1 MSAWKTLF
9 GEPAILLPGLFLAV
23 LATVALVWSVRRR
36 AARTAALV
44 SPALAAKAGL
54 APAGG
59 FPAVASV
66 LTLLVALGL
75 GAALARPRWG
85 KTTETAQR
93 RGADVV
99 FILDTSAS
107 MRAAD
112 VSPSRF
118 VLARQAAQSL
128 LSRLGSDRAALIA
141 CEGESQVLVP
151 LTLDAAA
158 VGLFLDA
165 MEPGMGARPGTS
177 LASGLSAAADLFP
190 AGTAGG
196 RNAVVFSDGE
206 DLEGGVDAAVARA
219 RAEGIT
225 VHSVFVGAS
234 GGSGAPVPEVDAAGR
249 TSGFKSD
256 ASGQP
261 VLSKA
266 DPELL
271 RRLAAETGGSFTV
284 VSAGRTDL
292 EGVARQI
299 DLGARRPLSEV
310 LVTSLEERFQ
320 IPLGVAVGALG
331 LLLLGVGRG
340 RSVARS
346 AKAPGFVRNLLRREK
361 RGRAELGVAA
371 ALMLSAVALH
381 ASAQSPSNVPVPAA
395 PQQHA
400 PSPSSLSQKSS
411 SSNGATERA
420 SGNAA
425 PRPSATSLSPAADPT
440 LRDAQA
446 LPDATAQIPFLS
458 KFFSSPRSEAKKG
471 QKALDEKKPDE
482 AIVHFQRETEM
493 APKDPTGSY
502 NLGTAQSRA
511 GKPSEALASL
521 EKARREGRGPVA
533 ADAAF
538 NTGQTL
544 YREKQYEPAAA
555 AFREALK
562 RRRGDADAAWNYEL
576 CARRVEEEKQKQK
589 RQNEKKDPKE
599 DKGGGKDAKDKQ
611 QAGSDAQRK
620 QQQEQE
626 FEQKAKMTRDKAD
639 QLLSAIERSDL
650 DEQKKKIAEQRSKRR
665 VARDW

>member
-1 MSAWKTLF
+1 M
-9 GEPAILLPGLFLAV
+9 LLPGLLLAV
-23 LATVALVWSVRRR
+23 AATGALIFSFRRR
-36 AARTAALV
+36 AARSAALV
-44 SPALAAKAGL
+44 SPAIAVKTGL

-59 FPAVASV
+59 FPAAGAA
-66 LTLLVALGL
+66 LTLLVVLGI
-75 GAALARPRWG
+75 GGALARPRWG
-85 KTTETAQR
+85 KTSEIAQR

-99 FILDTSAS
+99 FVLDTSAS

-128 LSRLGSDRAALIA
+128 LSRLGSDRAALIS
-141 CEGESQVLVP
+141 CEGEAQALVP

-158 VGLFLDA
+158 VGLFLEA

-177 LASGLSAAADLFP
+177 LASGLAAAADLFP
-190 AGTAGG
+190 AGSAGG

-206 DLEGGVDAAVARA
+206 DLEGGVDAAIGRA
-219 RAEGIT
+219 KAEGIT
-225 VHSVFVGAS
+225 VHTVFVGAL
-234 GGSGAPVPEVDAAGR
+234 GGTGAPVPEVDAAGR
-249 TSGFKSD
+249 TSGFKTD
-256 ASGQP
+256 ANGQP

-271 RRLAAETGGSFTV
+271 RRLAAETGGSFTA
-284 VSAGRTDL
+284 VSPGRTDL

-320 IPLGVAVGALG
+320 IPLAVAVGALG
-331 LLLLGVGRG
+331 LLLLGFGRG
-340 RSVARS
+340 SRAARS
-346 AKAPGFVRNLLRREK
+346 PKAAGFVRNLLG
-361 RGRAELGVAA
+361 RGTKETPALGQAATLLLAVIAFIASARAEAQQ
-371 ALMLSAVALH
+371 
-381 ASAQSPSNVPVPAA
+381 ASPAA
-395 PQQHA
+395 PAAQSMA
-400 PSPSSLSQKSS
+400 PASALPAASS
-411 SSNGATERA
+411 SIS
-420 SGNAA
+420 AA
-425 PRPSATSLSPAADPT
+425 PAPP
-440 LRDAQA
+440 DAQA
-446 LPDATAQIPFLS
+446 SPDTPAPLPFLS
-458 KFFSSPRSEAKKG
+458 KIFSSPRSEAKKG
-471 QKALDEKKPDE
+471 QLALDEKTPDE
-482 AIVHFQRETEM
+482 AIAHFQRETEM

-511 GKPSEALASL
+511 GRPGEALASL
-521 EKARREGRGPVA
+521 EKARKEGRGAVA

-562 RRRGDADAAWNYEL
+562 RRSGDADAAWNYEL
-576 CARRVEEEKQKQK
+576 CVRRAEEEKQKQK
-589 RQNEKKDPKE
+589 EQQKEKKDQKDE
-599 DKGGGKDAKDKQ
+599 KSGGKDEKDKR
-611 QAGSDAQRK
+611 QAGSDAQKK
-620 QQQEQE
+620 QQQEKE
-626 FEQKAKMTRDKAD
+626 FEQKANMTRDKAE

>member
-1 MSAWKTLF
+1 MSALSRLF
-9 GEPAILLPGLFLAV
+9 AEPAMLLPALLVAAAAV
-23 LATVALVWSVRRR
+23 AALVLSARRR
-36 AARTAALV
+36 DARSAALV
-44 SPALAAKAGL
+44 SPALASKAGL

-59 FPAVASV
+59 FPAAGVTLA
-66 LTLLVALGL
+66 LLVALGL
-75 GAALARPRWG
+75 GGAFARPHWG
-85 KTTETAQR
+85 KTTETAER

-99 FILDTSAS
+99 FVLDTSAS

-141 CEGESQVLVP
+141 CEGEAQVLVP

-177 LASGLSAAADLFP
+177 LAAGIAAAADLLP
-190 AGTAGG
+190 AGSAGG

-219 RAEGIT
+219 KAEGIT
-225 VHSVFVGAS
+225 VHTVFAGAL
-234 GGSGAPVPEVDAAGR
+234 GASGAPVPEVDAAGR
-249 TSGFKSD
+249 TNGFKTD

-261 VLSKA
+261 VLSKP

-284 VSAGRTDL
+284 VSPGRTDL

-340 RSVARS
+340 RSVS
-346 AKAPGFVRNLLRREK
+346 KGAKAPGFVRNLLRRGK
-361 RGRAELGVAA
+361 REAPEFRVAA
-371 ALMLSAVALH
+371 ALLLALV
-381 ASAQSPSNVPVPAA
+381 VPVRSEAQQPAPAA
-395 PQQHA
+395 P
-400 PSPSSLSQKSS
+400 P
-411 SSNGATERA
+411 
-420 SGNAA
+420 
-425 PRPSATSLSPAADPT
+425 SPAASSNAAAVPGSSG
-440 LRDAQA
+440 AQA
-446 LPDATAQIPFLS
+446 SPDASAPLPFLS
-458 KFFSSPRSEAKKG
+458 KFLSSPRSEAKKG
-471 QKALDEKKPDE
+471 RRALDEKKPDD

-511 GKPSEALASL
+511 GNAAEALASL
-521 EKARREGRGPVA
+521 EKARREGRGAVV

-538 NTGQTL
+538 NTGETL

-562 RRRGDADAAWNYEL
+562 RRPGDADAAWNYEL
-576 CARRVEEEKQKQK
+576 CVRRAEEEKQKEKQQQK
-589 RQNEKKDPKE
+589 EKKDPRA
-599 DKGGGKDAKDKQ
+599 DKDKTGGKDGKDKQ
-611 QAGSDAQRK
+611 PAANDAQKK
-620 QQQEQE
+620 QQEEKE
-626 FEQKAKMTRDKAD
+626 FEQNAKMTRDKAE

-650 DEQKKKIAEQRSKRR
+650 EEQKKKIAEQRSKRR

>member
-1 MSAWKTLF
+1 MNAWTTLF
-9 GEPAILLPGLFLAV
+9 AEPAMLVPGLLLA
-23 LATVALVWSVRRR
+23 AAAAGALVLSVRRR
-36 AARTAALV
+36 IARSAALV

-54 APAGG
+54 APAAR
-59 FPAVASV
+59 FPATGALLV
-66 LTLLVALGL
+66 LLVALGI

-85 KTTETAQR
+85 RTAETAQR

-99 FILDTSAS
+99 FVLDTSAS

-128 LSRLGSDRAALIA
+128 LSRLGSDRAALIS
-141 CEGESQVLVP
+141 CEGEAQALVP

-165 MEPGMGARPGTS
+165 MEPGMGAKPGTS
-177 LASGLSAAADLFP
+177 LAAGLAAAADLFP
-190 AGTAGG
+190 AGSAGG

-206 DLEGGVDAAVARA
+206 DLEGGVDAAIARA
-219 RAEGIT
+219 KAEGIT
-225 VHSVFVGAS
+225 VHTVFVGAI
-234 GGSGAPVPEVDAAGR
+234 GGAGAPVPEVDAAGR
-249 TSGFKSD
+249 TSGFKTD

-284 VSAGRTDL
+284 VSPGRTDL

-310 LVTSLEERFQ
+310 LVNSLEERFQ

-340 RSVARS
+340 RSASRGV
-346 AKAPGFVRNLLRREK
+346 KTPGFVRRFLKKGK
-361 RGRAELGVAA
+361 RGVAELGVAA
-371 ALMLSAVALH
+371 VLLLALVDAAGAEAQQPASAA
-381 ASAQSPSNVPVPAA
+381 AAAQSPAPLALSTASSSVSAA
-395 PQQHA
+395 P
-400 PSPSSLSQKSS
+400 PSTDTQASPDTPTPLPFPS
-411 SSNGATERA
+411 R
-420 SGNAA
+420 
-425 PRPSATSLSPAADPT
+425 
-440 LRDAQA
+440 
-446 LPDATAQIPFLS
+446 
-458 KFFSSPRSEAKKG
+458 FFSSPRSEAKKG
-471 QKALDEKKPDE
+471 QQALDEKKPDE
-482 AIVHFQRETEM
+482 AIVHFRREADM
-493 APKDPTGSY
+493 DPKDLTGAY

-511 GKPSEALASL
+511 GKAGEALASL
-521 EKARREGRGPVA
+521 ERARKGGRGAVA

-562 RRRGDADAAWNYEL
+562 RRPGDADAAWNYEL
-576 CARRVEEEKQKQK
+576 CVRRAEEEKQKQK
-589 RQNEKKDPKE
+589 EHQKDKKDQ
-599 DKGGGKDAKDKQ
+599 KDDKDKS
-611 QAGSDAQRK
+611 GG
-620 QQQEQE
+620 
-626 FEQKAKMTRDKAD
+626 
-639 QLLSAIERSDL
+639 
-650 DEQKKKIAEQRSKRR
+650 
-665 VARDW
+665 

>member
-1 MSAWKTLF
+1 MTVWTTLF
-9 GEPAILLPGLFLAV
+9 AEPAVLLPGLLIAV
-23 LATVALVWSVRRR
+23 LAAVALVFSVRRR
-36 AARTAALV
+36 TARTAALV
-44 SPALAAKAGL
+44 SPTLAAKAGL

-59 FPAVASV
+59 FPAVGAV

-75 GAALARPRWG
+75 GGALARPRWG
-85 KTTETAQR
+85 KTAETAQR

-141 CEGESQVLVP
+141 FEGEAQALVP

-165 MEPGMGARPGTS
+165 MEPGMGAKPGSS
-177 LASGLSAAADLFP
+177 LAAGLAAAAELFP
-190 AGTAGG
+190 AGSAGG

-206 DLEGGVDAAVARA
+206 DLEGGVDAAIARA
-219 RAEGIT
+219 KAEGIT

-249 TSGFKSD
+249 TSGFKTD

-266 DPELL
+266 DPGLL
-271 RRLAAETGGSFTV
+271 RRLAAATGGSFTV
-284 VSAGRTDL
+284 VSTGRTDL

-310 LVTSLEERFQ
+310 LITSLEERFQ

-340 RSVARS
+340 RSASRG
-346 AKAPGFVRNLLRREK
+346 AKAPGFVRRLLGKEK
-361 RGRAELGVAA
+361 RGGAALGVAA
-371 ALMLSAVALH
+371 LLLLALVVA
-381 ASAQSPSNVPVPAA
+381 ARADAQQQAPTAPAAQAIAPSSPSQTSPNGAAA
-395 PQQHA
+395 PA
-400 PSPSSLSQKSS
+400 PSTASSD
-411 SSNGATERA
+411 
-420 SGNAA
+420 
-425 PRPSATSLSPAADPT
+425 PAGGPT
-440 LRDAQA
+440 LRDAQTSSDTPTRFP
-446 LPDATAQIPFLS
+446 LLS
-458 KFFSSPRSEAKKG
+458 KIFSSPRSEAKKG
-471 QKALDEKKPDE
+471 QRALDEKKPDE

-493 APKDPTGSY
+493 DTKDATGSY

-511 GKPSEALASL
+511 SRPGEALASL
-521 EKARREGRGPVA
+521 EKARKEGRGAVA

-562 RRRGDADAAWNYEL
+562 RRPGDADAAWNYEL
-576 CARRVEEEKQKQK
+576 CARRAEEEKQKQK
-589 RQNEKKDPKE
+589 EPQKEKKDPKD
-599 DKGGGKDAKDKQ
+599 DKDKAGGKDAKDKQ
-611 QAGSDAQRK
+611 QAGSDAQKK
-620 QQQEQE
+620 QQEEQE
-626 FEQKAKMTRDKAD
+626 FEQRAKMTRDKAD
-639 QLLSAIERSDL
+639 QLLSTIERSDL